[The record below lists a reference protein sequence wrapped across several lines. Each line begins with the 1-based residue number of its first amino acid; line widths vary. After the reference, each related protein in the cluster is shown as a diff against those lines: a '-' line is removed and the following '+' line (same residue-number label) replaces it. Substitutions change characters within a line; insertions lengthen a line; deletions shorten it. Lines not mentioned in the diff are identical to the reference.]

1 MKLETPRKNWKER
14 AKENNWTT
22 YYGCQVISTKSGMI
36 GHGAFFKQCPKSN
49 IVFLET
55 SDGTKR

>member
-22 YYGCQVISTKSGMI
+22 YYGCQMISTKSGVI
-36 GHGAFFKQCPKSN
+36 GHGAFFKQCPKSK
-49 IVFLET
+49 IMKKL
-55 SDGTKR
+55 